1 MDQNQTVDNDLQK
14 AIDDIT
20 NNKNIDPVFSDPI
33 AAPSTVPEDDTGELG
48 DPIGP
53 FANPAEEPSANPPE
67 PPTPPTPIS
76 PSPNTATPPQPL
88 NDTSPI
94 ATPPTTPPLP
104 DVQPPTKPNP
114 TESPMVD
121 NRPTISPNSSIY
133 PDFPTPPTPPTPATP
148 PMESSS
154 VPSDMKQIK
163 EAALRD
169 LIPLLD
175 HLNMS
180 PSQKFGLYRNIFE
193 DLHDYA
199 VLEHAYR
206 AASEISDETERAE
219 ALLYLV
225 ETIDKM

>member
-20 NNKNIDPVFSDPI
+20 NNTNIDPVFSDPI

-53 FANPAEEPSANPPE
+53 FADPAEETPVSPPG
-67 PPTPPTPIS
+67 PPTPPAPVTPSSGTI
-76 PSPNTATPPQPL
+76 TPPQPAKNTPPL
-88 NDTSPI
+88 V
-94 ATPPTTPPLP
+94 TPPTMPPSPSTQSPIEPGLAEPPVTNNPPVVTP
-104 DVQPPTKPNP
+104 D
-114 TESPMVD
+114 
-121 NRPTISPNSSIY
+121 SSIY
-133 PDFPTPPTPPTPATP
+133 PDFPAPPTPPTTP
-148 PMESSS
+148 MPSMESPSS
-154 VPSDMKQIK
+154 MQNMKQIK

-225 ETIDKM
+225 ETIDKI